1 MLHPSCF
8 RLFLVVALAVTAF
21 FPAIAQQVDIQEWPK
36 GRIVLTSGDTLTG
49 PITYHRTEDIIRITL
64 PDGTI
69 QAYAPV
75 NVSSFTV
82 TDERGRFRQT
92 FKPYLWNRG
101 NDYSDYKAP
110 AFFELISEGNYTLV
124 KREILTTRSHNY
136 SPIYAGGYGR
146 YYDPYGYGYGNMR
159 QLTVI
164 QELFY
169 IYNPK
174 GEIIS
179 LRNPK
184 RDLDDLFGNQSKVM
198 KEFVKRNNLEYDNS
212 HDLARMVGHFNKL
225 QE

>member
-1 MLHPSCF
+1 MLHPYFF
-8 RLFLVVALAVTAF
+8 RLVLILVLAFNAFLPVF
-21 FPAIAQQVDIQEWPK
+21 AQKVDIQEWPK

-49 PITYHRTEDIIRITL
+49 PIIYHRTEDIIRVTL
-64 PDGTI
+64 PDGSI

-110 AFFELISEGNYTLV
+110 AFFELLSEGNYTLV
-124 KREILTTRSHNY
+124 KREVLTSRSLNY
-136 SPIYAGGYGR
+136 SPMYAGYGR
-146 YYDPYGYGYGNMR
+146 YYDPYGYGYGNMH
-159 QLTVI
+159 QQPVV
-164 QELFY
+164 QDLFY
-169 IYNPK
+169 IYSPK

-184 RDLDDLFGNQSKVM
+184 RDLDDLFGNKSKEM
-198 KEFVKRNNLEYDNS
+198 KAFVKQRNLEYDNA
-212 HDLARMVGHFNKL
+212 HDLAIIVGHFNGL
-225 QE
+225 Q